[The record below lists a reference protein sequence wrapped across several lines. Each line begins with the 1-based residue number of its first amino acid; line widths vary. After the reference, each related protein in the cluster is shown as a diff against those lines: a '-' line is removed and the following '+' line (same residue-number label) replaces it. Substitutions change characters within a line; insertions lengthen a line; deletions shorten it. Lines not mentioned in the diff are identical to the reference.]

1 MTTTPSVWDDP
12 DIRAGGEFVKLEAV
26 GDSIAGTI
34 TGLRTQRWD
43 NGKVDPQILLTTDDG
58 EDRTLTAGQIR
69 LKAELAEQRPEVGDH
84 LKIVLTDIEKRGGG
98 KTLKH
103 FDVEIQRGK
112 GDRSDAGGLAAPTV
126 PPAATAAV
134 NGSAGLTAA
143 AVDPAAAA
151 AALANLTD
159 EQKKALGLPPF

>member
-103 FDVEIQRGK
+103 FDVEIQRG
-112 GDRSDAGGLAAPTV
+112 GGAAAQQAAVPAQAAAP
-126 PPAATAAV
+126 AAAAP
-134 NGSAGLTAA
+134 